1 MKYVAFYF
9 GIMLVGYALGSALRK
24 KGKTKSQWI
33 TWIQTGAVVVLIFV
47 MSCRIGFNR
56 EIIKSMGSLGWIA
69 FVTIVFAFAGS
80 ILLVYI
86 ARKLMKLNSK
96 GERVND

>member
-9 GIMLVGYALGSALRK
+9 GIMLVGYALGSVLRK
-24 KGKTKSQWI
+24 KGKTKSQWV

-47 MSCRIGFNR
+47 MSSRIGFNR
-56 EIIKSMGSLGWIA
+56 EIIKSMDSLGWIA
-69 FVTIVFAFAGS
+69 FVTIVFAFVGS
-80 ILLVYI
+80 ILLVHI